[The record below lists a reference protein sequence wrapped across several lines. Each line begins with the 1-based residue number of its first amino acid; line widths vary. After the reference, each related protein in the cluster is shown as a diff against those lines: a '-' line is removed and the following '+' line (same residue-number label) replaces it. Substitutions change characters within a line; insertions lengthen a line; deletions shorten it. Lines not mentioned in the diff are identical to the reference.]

1 MHKRAVGWGVSGM
14 ADNGQRLILAFDFG
28 TRRIGV
34 AVGNELLHS
43 ARELMPLP
51 ARDGIP
57 DWNVVTRLIEEWQP
71 DLFVVGLPLN
81 MDGTESLMST
91 RARKFGNRLHGRYGK
106 PCEMVDER
114 GSTQEAKRIAHTA
127 GHRGNYREES
137 VDGIAAVLILEG
149 WFAHQEGLPGGRSA
163 Y

>member
-1 MHKRAVGWGVSGM
+1 M

-43 ARELMPLP
+43 ARELTPLP

-106 PCEMVDER
+106 P
-114 GSTQEAKRIAHTA
+114 
-127 GHRGNYREES
+127 
-137 VDGIAAVLILEG
+137 
-149 WFAHQEGLPGGRSA
+149 
-163 Y
+163 

>member
-1 MHKRAVGWGVSGM
+1 M
-14 ADNGQRLILAFDFG
+14 AEQGQRLILAFDFG

-43 ARELMPLP
+43 ARELPPLT

-57 DWNVVTRLIEEWQP
+57 DWHLVTRLIEEWQP

-91 RARKFGNRLHGRYGK
+91 RARKFGNRLHGRYEK

-114 GSTQEAKRIAHTA
+114 GSTREAKQIARAA